1 MTVDHDCGPHISI
14 RLDGYSEFLIF
25 SVSVFF
31 VLFCNIV
38 MSQVLSAFELKD
50 YLV

>member
-1 MTVDHDCGPHISI
+1 MTVDHDCDPHISTG
-14 RLDGYSEFLIF
+14 LDAYSEFLIF

-31 VLFCNIV
+31 WFAYIV